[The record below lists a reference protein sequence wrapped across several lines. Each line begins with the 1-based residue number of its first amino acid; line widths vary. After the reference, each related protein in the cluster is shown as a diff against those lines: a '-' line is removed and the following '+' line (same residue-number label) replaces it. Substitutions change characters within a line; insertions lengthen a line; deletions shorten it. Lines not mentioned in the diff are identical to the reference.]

1 MANEEI
7 HINPPE
13 LTEII
18 KACKLQHPLGQRRLY
33 EHFYSYVKSICLR
46 YASRIED
53 CEEIMDDSFIKVFK
67 GIDKY
72 DYERP
77 FKYWLRTI
85 VVNTA
90 IDFYRQSMRMVKSNP
105 IEDYSHLSMDD
116 HTISRMSSEEIL
128 KVVQKLSPAYRSVF
142 MMFVVDGYSHREIG
156 AMLNITE
163 GTSKSNLA
171 KARLKLQEMLLK
183 EYAGESGVAFLN
195 LTLPSN
201 I

>member
-1 MANEEI
+1 
-7 HINPPE
+7 
-13 LTEII
+13 
-18 KACKLQHPLGQRRLY
+18 
-33 EHFYSYVKSICLR
+33 
-46 YASRIED
+46 
-53 CEEIMDDSFIKVFK
+53 MDDSFIKVFK